1 MQDLF
6 ESGRVI
12 DLALFVL
19 AAEVVALGWRH
30 RATGRGPDV
39 IDLLANAAAGACLLL
54 ALRAALTGADWP
66 WVAAALC
73 GSLVAHLAD
82 LARRWPRRGQRP

>member
-19 AAEVVALGWRH
+19 AAEVIALGWWQ
-30 RATGRGPDV
+30 RATGHGPDV
-39 IDLLANAAAGACLLL
+39 VDLLANAAAGACLLL
-54 ALRAALTGADWP
+54 ALRAALTGAGWP

-73 GSLVAHLAD
+73 ASLVAHLVD
-82 LARRWPRRGQRP
+82 LARRWPRRGSRP